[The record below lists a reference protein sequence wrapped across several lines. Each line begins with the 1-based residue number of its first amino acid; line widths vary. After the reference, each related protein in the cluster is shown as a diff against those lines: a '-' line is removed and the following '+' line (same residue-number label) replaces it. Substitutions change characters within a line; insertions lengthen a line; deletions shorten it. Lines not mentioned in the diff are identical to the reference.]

1 MERGF
6 LLKKLVLLSVISI
19 LFLSA
24 MAKPKEVVP
33 FLRPVAKG
41 LKQNTNVPVFLPTYW
56 SVQTG
61 KSKKHTSVKVK
72 AYENGY
78 MIYFLSTDKHY
89 RANDP
94 ALFHPPQSNEI
105 GELFGNVGTLTYS
118 ERPSDFVFYKMKDG
132 VNLWIQPWIRSI
144 IYAKRGSWSMR
155 FDGDNGDEPYQQA
168 DELFKAMKKVK
179 WLKNKDIHEG
189 HISILGTR
197 REAYTT
203 FSWEKD
209 DGFVY
214 HFSYKGHIKEAVKI
228 VESIKSVE

>member
-1 MERGF
+1 M
-6 LLKKLVLLSVISI
+6 KKLVLVSFTSL
-19 LFLSA
+19 LLLTAFT
-24 MAKPKEVVP
+24 KPHEVVP
-33 FLRPVAKG
+33 FLRPVTSG
-41 LKQNTNVPVFLPTYW
+41 LSQNTNVPVLLPTYW
-56 SVQTG
+56 SEQAR

-78 MIYFLSTDKHY
+78 MIYFLSMDRPY

-94 ALFHPPQSNEI
+94 ALSHPPESSHV
-105 GELFGNVGTLTYS
+105 GELAGFVGTITS
-118 ERPSDFVFYKMKDG
+118 SDRPSDFVFYKKKEG
-132 VNLWIQPWIRSI
+132 AKLWIQPWIRSI

-168 DELFKAMKKVK
+168 DELFKYMKKVN
-179 WLKNKDIHEG
+179 WLKNKEIHEG

-203 FSWEKD
+203 FSWETD

-214 HFSYKGHIKEAVKI
+214 HFYYKGPIKEAVKI
-228 VESIKSVE
+228 VHSLKYVE